1 MNVFWCERSS
11 WVLPVKKFMN
21 RNSDLSVKT
30 PETLSAART
39 AGINREDVDKWFRHC
54 GGLGSPPRPAD
65 PQVHLLLW

>member
-1 MNVFWCERSS
+1 
-11 WVLPVKKFMN
+11 MN

-54 GGLGSPPRPAD
+54 GGLGSPPQPAD
-65 PQVHLLLW
+65 QQVHLLL